1 MAYKQKGW
9 QSHSESPYK
18 SLRGLWGKVKKG
30 AKAVMDHTPIGMGV
44 RALKGEDVHPS
55 ETMKRVSG
63 GLVAGGLG
71 DAVRKI
77 KGVKEGAGTA
87 LLKKSDTEG
96 GMTKKEQRKH
106 RRKVLKY
113 NRKHAKPLNANQKS
127 RIIEELS
134 KMDPKDPEAKLLKK
148 MLNLKKNK

>member
-30 AKAVMDHTPIGMGV
+30 AKAVIDHTPIGMGV
-44 RALKGEDVHPS
+44 KALKGEDVHPS
-55 ETMKRVSG
+55 ETMKRIKG
-63 GLVAGGLG
+63 GLVGAIG
-71 DAVRKI
+71 DAR
-77 KGVKEGAGTA
+77 EGAATA
-87 LLKKSDTEG
+87 MLKKSNGDDK
-96 GMTKKEQRKH
+96 MTKKQQRKH

-113 NRKHAKPLNANQKS
+113 NRKHANPLNSTQKS
-127 RIIEELS
+127 KIIEQLS

-148 MLNLKKNK
+148 MLNLKKNR